1 MRFINSAMTLM
12 GRKTVKGRTTSAPK
26 TAKSTAVP
34 ADAATTDGVSGA
46 MAITTASE
54 APTTTARAAK
64 APATKSGVTTASAHP
79 PKPAP
84 SHDEIARRSYE
95 IFLARGGEPGH
106 AEEDWLAA
114 ERELSH

>member
-1 MRFINSAMTLM
+1 MTLM

-34 ADAATTDGVSGA
+34 ADAATTDGTAGTA
-46 MAITTASE
+46 GPTITMATS
-54 APTTTARAAK
+54 
-64 APATKSGVTTASAHP
+64 SGVTTASAHP
-79 PKPAP
+79 PTPAP
-84 SHDEIARRSYE
+84 THEEIARRSYE
-95 IFLARGGEPGH
+95 IYLARGGEPGH

>member
-1 MRFINSAMTLM
+1 MRFINSAMTLI

-26 TAKSTAVP
+26 TAKSTAVLAGAAAAATVP
-34 ADAATTDGVSGA
+34 ADAATTATPPKSGV
-46 MAITTASE
+46 T
-54 APTTTARAAK
+54 
-64 APATKSGVTTASAHP
+64 SGVTTASAHP

-84 SHDEIARRSYE
+84 SHEEIARRSYE

-106 AEEDWLAA
+106 AEEDWLTA

>member
-26 TAKSTAVP
+26 TAKSTAVLADAAVSADTADTAKTAAVP
-34 ADAATTDGVSGA
+34 ADAGTS
-46 MAITTASE
+46 
-54 APTTTARAAK
+54 PAK
-64 APATKSGVTTASAHP
+64 PGVTTASAQA

-84 SHDEIARRSYE
+84 SHEEIARRSYE
-95 IFLARGGEPGH
+95 LYLARGDEPGH

-114 ERELSH
+114 ERELNS

>member
-1 MRFINSAMTLM
+1 MTLM

-34 ADAATTDGVSGA
+34 ADAATTAAVSA
-46 MAITTASE
+46 DTAT
-54 APTTTARAAK
+54 PPAR
-64 APATKSGVTTASAHP
+64 SGVTTASAQP
-79 PKPAP
+79 PKPSP
-84 SHDEIARRSYE
+84 SHEEIARRSYE
-95 IFLARGGEPGH
+95 IYLARGGEPGH

>member
-1 MRFINSAMTLM
+1 MTLM

-26 TAKSTAVP
+26 TAKSTAVQADAGTATTVP
-34 ADAATTDGVSGA
+34 ADAATTATPAKS
-46 MAITTASE
+46 
-54 APTTTARAAK
+54 APT
-64 APATKSGVTTASAHP
+64 SGVTTASARP

-84 SHDEIARRSYE
+84 SHEEIARRSYE

>member
-26 TAKSTAVP
+26 TAKSTAVLADGAMTAPAP
-34 ADAATTDGVSGA
+34 ADAATPPAKSGA
-46 MAITTASE
+46 TT
-54 APTTTARAAK
+54 
-64 APATKSGVTTASAHP
+64 GVTTASAQP

-84 SHDEIARRSYE
+84 SHEEIARRSYE
-95 IFLARGGEPGH
+95 LYLARGGEPGH

-114 ERELSH
+114 ERELS

>member
-26 TAKSTAVP
+26 TAKSTAVLADGASMP
-34 ADAATTDGVSGA
+34 AAAVPAEAATPPPKSG
-46 MAITTASE
+46 
-54 APTTTARAAK
+54 TTT
-64 APATKSGVTTASAHP
+64 GVTTASAQP
-79 PKPAP
+79 PRSAP
-84 SHDEIARRSYE
+84 SHEEIARRSYE
-95 IFLARGGEPGH
+95 LYLARGGEEGH

>member
-34 ADAATTDGVSGA
+34 ADAATPAAVQADA
-46 MAITTASE
+46 
-54 APTTTARAAK
+54 APPAK
-64 APATKSGVTTASAHP
+64 LGVTTASAQP

-84 SHDEIARRSYE
+84 SHEEIARRSYE

-114 ERELSH
+114 ERELS